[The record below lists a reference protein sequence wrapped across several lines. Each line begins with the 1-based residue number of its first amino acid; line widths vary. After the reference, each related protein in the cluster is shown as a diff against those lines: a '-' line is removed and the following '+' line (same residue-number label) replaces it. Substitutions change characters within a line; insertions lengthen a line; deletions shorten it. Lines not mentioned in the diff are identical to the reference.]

1 MSRYNSIIKCWFNI
15 SLIISSFA
23 DTKEEGRYNP
33 KMDPVND
40 WRKGSQ
46 WVILTRKHAEIIV
59 KDEVVFPMF
68 QRHCQRKSLPEF
80 WRDRAVLADNSK
92 EHNCMPDEHYV
103 AGCKFHKGLEGELTR
118 RSLTH
123 TSWDISSSK
132 GRERQGWHPVTY
144 KLADAT
150 PMHACSIYQGHRQ
163 YLL

>member
-1 MSRYNSIIKCWFNI
+1 MNDLLSFPFLSD
-15 SLIISSFA
+15 SFA

-80 WRDRAVLADNSK
+80 WRDRPVLADNSK
-92 EHNCMPDEHYV
+92 EHNCMPDEH
-103 AGCKFHKGLEGELTR
+103 LTR

-123 TSWDISSSK
+123 TSWDISSRMASRHLQI
-132 GRERQGWHPVTY
+132 G
-144 KLADAT
+144 
-150 PMHACSIYQGHRQ
+150 
-163 YLL
+163 